1 MQAHNIRTAPKT
13 MTNHPNRN
21 WRRVMHAGAD
31 AHLARYP
38 CPEGGVHMMTP
49 EQLRD
54 ALRSAYLAG
63 YQDCRA
69 ATHPAKD
76 RNNDA
81 S

>member
-1 MQAHNIRTAPKT
+1 
-13 MTNHPNRN
+13 
-21 WRRVMHAGAD
+21 
-31 AHLARYP
+31 
-38 CPEGGVHMMTP
+38 MMTP

>member
-1 MQAHNIRTAPKT
+1 

-21 WRRVMHAGAD
+21 WRRGMHAGAD

-38 CPEGGVHMMTP
+38 WPEGGVHMMTP

-54 ALRSAYLAG
+54 ALRTAYLAG

-69 ATHPAKD
+69 AIQPAKGAH
-76 RNNDA
+76 NDVG
-81 S
+81 

>member
-1 MQAHNIRTAPKT
+1 

-38 CPEGGVHMMTP
+38 WPEGGVHMMTP

-63 YQDCRA
+63 YQDCRSA
-69 ATHPAKD
+69 IQPAKGTL
-76 RNNDA
+76 NDA
-81 S
+81 G